1 MHPED
6 EPPTIFAGDSE
17 IATWWATVLMS
28 DRRKKRI
35 RRVVGDVLAF
45 ALTFTALTALW
56 LVVNLI
62 DS

>member
-1 MHPED
+1 MHPEN
-6 EPPTIFAGDSE
+6 EPPSIFASDSE
-17 IATWWATVLMS
+17 SGTWWATVLMS

-35 RRVVGDVLAF
+35 RRAVGNVLMF
-45 ALTFTALTALW
+45 ALTFGAMGGIW

>member
-1 MHPED
+1 MHPEN
-6 EPPTIFAGDSE
+6 EPPAIDSE
-17 IATWWATVLMS
+17 SGAWWATVLMS

-35 RRVVGDVLAF
+35 RRVVGNVLAF

-62 DS
+62 DR